1 MLVALLV
8 PGRMPRKPTESLNS
22 ARPGLLSRLPPQ
34 PAKSPKGGAKRL
46 SLCRHAEE
54 HGPASGR
61 RVNLTDLGLN
71 AGQADAES
79 FDLAQPALLLCLSN
93 AVNEV
98 VADLDQ
104 IERDILESAS

>member
-1 MLVALLV
+1 LD
-8 PGRMPRKPTESLNS
+8 S
-22 ARPGLLSRLPPQ
+22 GLS
-34 PAKSPKGGAKRL
+34 
-46 SLCRHAEE
+46 
-54 HGPASGR
+54 
-61 RVNLTDLGLN
+61 

>member
-1 MLVALLV
+1 LD
-8 PGRMPRKPTESLNS
+8 S
-22 ARPGLLSRLPPQ
+22 GLS
-34 PAKSPKGGAKRL
+34 
-46 SLCRHAEE
+46 
-54 HGPASGR
+54 
-61 RVNLTDLGLN
+61 

-79 FDLAQPALLLCLSN
+79 FDLAQPALLLCLSS